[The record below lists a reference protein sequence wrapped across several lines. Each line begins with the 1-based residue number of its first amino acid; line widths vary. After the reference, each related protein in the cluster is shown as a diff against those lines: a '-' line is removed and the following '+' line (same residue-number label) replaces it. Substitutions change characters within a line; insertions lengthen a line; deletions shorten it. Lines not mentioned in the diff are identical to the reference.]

1 MISHHITTYIITGIS
16 TSKLCTGWTWLV
28 RSAEAQ
34 NERGS
39 WILSGLLCVF
49 NAFQPAPQTWNST
62 ISTARHLRRIEPVAW
77 IDELGVGLYHLQGG
91 QSWARLINIYQPWLC
106 GTLWYCVD
114 VYILLVHVNTKGP
127 KGSNLDVI
135 KIGEEQNFVASR
147 IGCVILSCSCPFSLC
162 ILLLQVRDIVG
173 ALCLSHVWLML
184 NSCCFNPPMR
194 CLPCSVCSVLQTHS
208 KMTFDSSHRKPGFS
222 KITIIILQI
231 LTSACLWG
239 AIGCGNE
246 HQKTLAPKCK
256 AARCPQ
262 RSCSSSHRFA
272 REETSLTQS
281 RDCRKFVGKGRTWN
295 KFAGTAVCVW
305 KCVFFKIIVGTDVAP
320 VASQNVLKLCGFVHA
335 EHAIDARQGAFKT
348 LRKYA
353 QVRYNGSLVCS
364 CWSTRR
370 FAEGSLEVKLPTIW
384 TDEEAEAGR
393 GREEKES
400 EERKSEETD
409 SVERRSRCA
418 KR

>member
-147 IGCVILSCSCPFSLC
+147 IGCFYSFMLLSVFPLYTVATSTWHCGRFMSESCLTHAQFM
-162 ILLLQVRDIVG
+162 LLQSTHAMF
-173 ALCLSHVWLML
+173 ALQRMFRATNTLKNDLW
-184 NSCCFNPPMR
+184 FIPP
-194 CLPCSVCSVLQTHS
+194 
-208 KMTFDSSHRKPGFS
+208 
-222 KITIIILQI
+222 
-231 LTSACLWG
+231 
-239 AIGCGNE
+239 
-246 HQKTLAPKCK
+246 K
-256 AARCPQ
+256 AWFQ
-262 RSCSSSHRFA
+262 
-272 REETSLTQS
+272 
-281 RDCRKFVGKGRTWN
+281 
-295 KFAGTAVCVW
+295 
-305 KCVFFKIIVGTDVAP
+305 
-320 VASQNVLKLCGFVHA
+320 
-335 EHAIDARQGAFKT
+335 
-348 LRKYA
+348 
-353 QVRYNGSLVCS
+353 
-364 CWSTRR
+364 
-370 FAEGSLEVKLPTIW
+370 
-384 TDEEAEAGR
+384 
-393 GREEKES
+393 
-400 EERKSEETD
+400 
-409 SVERRSRCA
+409 
-418 KR
+418 